1 MPASLPAYDLIPLP
15 GEGPE
20 DVVVGSDGSIYTGL
34 LDGRILA
41 VAPEDGAVRE
51 VAKTGGRP
59 LGLEATQGG
68 RLLICDSPK
77 GLLELDLK
85 TGALQT
91 LVTHDGAEPLIFCSN
106 VVAAPHGDL
115 FFTVSSMRYD
125 IHDWKK
131 DIVENVPTGRVY
143 RRAAD
148 GTLTRLMG
156 GLRFANGLVRTRD
169 GKGLIIAETA
179 GRRLLRLW
187 LAGDRVG
194 TSEVIVELPGFPDN
208 LAADDDG
215 LVWVAFASEPNP
227 ALEVIHKLPLFLRR
241 LVARL
246 PESVQPKPSRVAWVA
261 AYDENGACVH
271 DFKWTDGGFA
281 MVTGVCRLGRRVWCA
296 GLKERALMRFDLP
309 S

>member
-1 MPASLPAYDLIPLP
+1 MAASLPAYDLIPLP

-106 VVAAPHGDL
+106 VVATPDGDL

-194 TSEVIVELPGFPDN
+194 TSEVIAELPGFPDN

-296 GLKERALMRFDLP
+296 GLQERALMRFDLP